1 MRSRFYALGVLSLC
15 GVVAGCGSSSNSGSS
30 NVPSAG
36 ASAGGATA
44 QGGSSAAGVAGSENT
59 AGSVSTGGGSTSAG
73 GSSGVSG
80 AGAGAS
86 TAGSAGASGSA
97 AGAPAGGCVQAGTP
111 GKTGT
116 QCDPGKDGNGV
127 SMQVDPMGNG
137 TPPEGVGTAK
147 GMVLPADSYQSKIFN
162 DNFVYQIFVPVQY
175 KMGTPAALMIFQD
188 GGNYLATF
196 HTPKVFETLI
206 DAKAMPVTIAIFIN
220 PGADRSK
227 DYDSITDNYVRFLT
241 EELIPD
247 RIATKY
253 TIVDDPNGWA
263 IGGHSSGG
271 SASFTAG
278 WQKPD
283 KFRKILT
290 NSGSFVNLQG
300 NMSAGTYPM
309 LVAAQSPAKPLRVA
323 MSSADNDLPGWR
335 MANDTMAAAL
345 DKAGYAYHYV
355 KNGGMHDPTPY
366 DSADYANVLRWLWR
380 GYTIP

>member
-1 MRSRFYALGVLSLC
+1 MRCRLYAFGVLSLC
-15 GVVAGCGSSSNSGSS
+15 GAAFGCGSSTDSTASH
-30 NVPSAG
+30 VPSAG
-36 ASAGGATA
+36 ASGGGAAA
-44 QGGSSAAGVAGSENT
+44 QAGSSNAGASGTGNAAGML
-59 AGSVSTGGGSTSAG
+59 SAG
-73 GSSGVSG
+73 GGGTNAGGSGTGGVSG

-86 TAGSAGASGSA
+86 GA
-97 AGAPAGGCVQAGTP
+97 AGAAPAAGCVQAGTP

-127 SMQVDPMGNG
+127 STQVDPKGND

-147 GMVLPADSYQSKIFN
+147 GMVLPADSYPSKIFN
-162 DNFVYQIFVPVQY
+162 DNFVYQIFVPIQY
-175 KMGTPAALMIFQD
+175 KAGTPAALMIFQD
-188 GGNYLATF
+188 GGNYLVTF
-196 HTPKVFETLI
+196 HTPKIFETLI

-227 DYDSITDNYVRFLT
+227 DYDSINDNYVRFLT

-271 SASFTAG
+271 SAAFTAG

-300 NMSAGTYPM
+300 DMSAGTYPM
-309 LVAAQSPAKPLRVA
+309 LVAAQTPAKPLRVA

-335 MANDTMAAAL
+335 AANDTMAAAL
-345 DKAGYAYHYV
+345 DAAGYNYHYV

>member
-1 MRSRFYALGVLSLC
+1 MTG
-15 GVVAGCGSSSNSGSS
+15 
-30 NVPSAG
+30 SAG
-36 ASAGGATA
+36 AAGAAGSAGGAP
-44 QGGSSAAGVAGSENT
+44 
-59 AGSVSTGGGSTSAG
+59 
-73 GSSGVSG
+73 
-80 AGAGAS
+80 
-86 TAGSAGASGSA
+86 
-97 AGAPAGGCVQAGTP
+97 PAGCVQAGTP

-127 SMQVDPMGNG
+127 STQPDPLGNG
-137 TPPEGVGTAK
+137 TPAEGVGTAK
-147 GMVLPADSYQSKIFN
+147 GMVLASGSYASKIFN

-175 KMGTPAALMIFQD
+175 KQGTPAALMIFQD
-188 GGNYLATF
+188 GGNYLVTF
-196 HTPKVFETLI
+196 HTPKIFETLI

-227 DYDSITDNYVRFLT
+227 DYDSIDDNYVRFLT

-247 RIATKY
+247 RIASKY

-309 LVAAQSPAKPLRVA
+309 LVAAQTPAKPLRVA
-323 MSSADNDLPGWR
+323 MSSGDTDLGGWR
-335 MANDTMAAAL
+335 AANDTMAAAL
-345 DKAGYAYHYV
+345 DKAGYNYHYV
-355 KNGGMHDPTPY
+355 KNGGSHDPNPY